1 MTGIPSRLTSLDFF
15 EIRESIKS
23 YLRTRTEFTDY
34 DFEGSA
40 ASYLLDTLAYNT
52 YYTAFNANMAV
63 NELFLESATIRD
75 NVVKIAKLLNY
86 TPASVKASR
95 ACIKVQVQTV
105 VNSDNVYPKYV
116 TLKAGDNF
124 VSSSDN
130 ESFTFCT
137 LKDEIAQVNPLTG
150 LATFDGLIIHQ
161 GNRLIY
167 NYTVDNTINQEF
179 LIPNEDVDTDLLE
192 VFLRPSEQSKEI
204 DTYTPVKNITTLDAT
219 SRIYFLEEVEDTKYK
234 LVFGDGVIG
243 RKLINGEYISLV
255 YVRTRGSSGNGC
267 KLFFSVSEIYDSEGR
282 VVDGSKIRINTIQ
295 GSRDAV
301 DREDITT
308 IKYRAP
314 RLYSA
319 QYRAVTEQDYETITQ
334 MVYPSAVAVKAYG
347 GETLTPP
354 IYGKVYIAIKTKSG
368 TQLNEATKKTIV
380 KNLKEYAMA
389 SIEPVIVSADE
400 MSLNLKSFV
409 YFDPN
414 LTTISNT
421 DLIGKVI
428 DIIYQY
434 NDQSNLNKFGNRID
448 YSKLSCLIDSS
459 DPSIKGNILQVSLT
473 KKYAPSFNDNNQ
485 TCLYFGQPIVNP
497 SDFVGDGSGNNGSG
511 NNGVTC
517 KALFN
522 SVISNE
528 FYVEGF
534 TEKLINLNYSDQL
547 DAGVFVSNS
556 DEVQVPVRLRDD
568 GRGVIQLITTINSK
582 TIILKS
588 AIGSVDYKKGIVCFG
603 PLNVTGVVTVPGD
616 TGGGSGGTINITV
629 LPASPIVTP
638 PPGTLL
644 DISTPN
650 IVPQDVSVG
659 DGSQGTFD
667 PFTLSPGGL
676 GSINDL
682 NIGTVLTGFP
692 DIDDPSITSCF

>member
-428 DIIYQY
+428 EIIYQY

-497 SDFVGDGSGNNGSG
+497 SDFVGDGSGNNG
-511 NNGVTC
+511 VTC
-517 KALFN
+517 KSLFN